1 MKRRAAALA
10 LCGLTLAGC
19 ASDEPIV
26 DLKGVDQQRY
36 AQDVAECREIAD
48 QVGVGGSA
56 AGGGALGAL
65 GGAAVG
71 AAIGAVTGNPGRG
84 ASIGA
89 AGGGTG
95 GVIKGTQRGYD
106 KQERVLR
113 NCLKG
118 RGYKVLD

>member
-1 MKRRAAALA
+1 MMRLATLLAAL
-10 LCGLTLAGC
+10 GLTLAGC
-19 ASDEPIV
+19 GSDQPIV
-26 DLKGVDQQRY
+26 DMKGVDEQRY

-48 QVGVGGSA
+48 QVGVAGSA
-56 AGGGALGAL
+56 AGGGMLGAL

-71 AAIGAVTGNPGRG
+71 AAIGAVTGSPGRG

-89 AGGGTG
+89 AGGGAG
-95 GVIKGTQRGYD
+95 GVVKGTQSGHN